1 LCDRYC
7 RFSGVWWTKAAA
19 NAQLKSVTRRIFF
32 DPSLS
37 FDPTT
42 LEPCSSVG
50 AEASASSHKKWSAQL
65 SYFSNMTEMDRR
77 HKHPARNFFALH
89 CSKERI
95 ARAEK
100 SDADCLLESN
110 GASMNFASDNGAGVA
125 PQILDAIV
133 ASSRV
138 NAPAYGADDYT
149 ARAQLLLSEVFETKV
164 AAFLVATGTA
174 ANALALSALVNP
186 WDAVFCHEEA
196 HIHDDECGAPEL
208 FTAGAKL
215 VGIAGEGGKVTPE
228 RLRETL
234 ERFPRG
240 LVKSAQPGALSL
252 SQATEAGTIYGVSEV
267 AELIS
272 IARRNGISVHMDGAR
287 FANALVSG
295 KTTPADMTWRAG
307 VDILTLG
314 ATKNGAL
321 ACEAVVFFDSA
332 RAASF
337 AFQRKRG
344 GQTLSKGRFL
354 GAQMEAYLT
363 DGLWLRLAEQANA
376 SARRLARRLS
386 ETPGV
391 RLAWPAEANEVFV
404 VAPNPMVERW
414 RAAGAMFH
422 DWSTRSLA
430 PECAPRK
437 GETLVRLVA
446 SFETESREIDR
457 LMSICAD
464 VTDSA
469 AATP

>member
-1 LCDRYC
+1 
-7 RFSGVWWTKAAA
+7 
-19 NAQLKSVTRRIFF
+19 
-32 DPSLS
+32 
-37 FDPTT
+37 
-42 LEPCSSVG
+42 
-50 AEASASSHKKWSAQL
+50 
-65 SYFSNMTEMDRR
+65 
-77 HKHPARNFFALH
+77 
-89 CSKERI
+89 
-95 ARAEK
+95 
-100 SDADCLLESN
+100 
-110 GASMNFASDNGAGVA
+110 MNFASDNGAGVA

-149 ARAQLLLSEVFETKV
+149 VRAQELLSEAFETKV

-215 VGIAGEGGKVTPE
+215 VGIAGEGGKITPE
-228 RLRETL
+228 GLRETL

-267 AELIS
+267 SELSS
-272 IARRNGISVHMDGAR
+272 IAHRNGISVHMDGAR
-287 FANALVSG
+287 FANALIFA
-295 KTTPADMTWRAG
+295 KATPADMTWRAG

-321 ACEAVVFFDSA
+321 ACEAVLFFDQA
-332 RAASF
+332 RAANF

-363 DGLWLRLAEQANA
+363 DGLWLRLAERANA
-376 SARRLARRLS
+376 SARRLARGLAG
-386 ETPGV
+386 TPGV
-391 RLAWPAEANEVFV
+391 RLAWPTEANEVFV
-404 VAPNPMVERW
+404 VAPKAMVERW
-414 RAAGAMFH
+414 RAAGAVFH

-430 PECAPRK
+430 PERAPRK

-464 VTDSA
+464 VTASA
-469 AATP
+469 AVTP

>member
-1 LCDRYC
+1 LAP
-7 RFSGVWWTKAAA
+7 KP
-19 NAQLKSVTRRIFF
+19 QTRR
-32 DPSLS
+32 
-37 FDPTT
+37 T
-42 LEPCSSVG
+42 
-50 AEASASSHKKWSAQL
+50 KKWSAQL
-65 SYFSNMTEMDRR
+65 SYFRKMAELARQY
-77 HKHPARNFFALH
+77 KHPAKIFCRLTPA
-89 CSKERI
+89 SERI

-100 SDADCLLESN
+100 SDADCLLKSN
-110 GASMNFASDNGAGVA
+110 GARMNFASDNGAGVA

-138 NAPAYGADDYT
+138 NAPAYGADEYT

-174 ANALALSALVNP
+174 ANALALSALANP
-186 WDAVFCHEEA
+186 WDAIFCHEEA

-215 VGIAGEGGKVTPE
+215 VGIAGEGGKITPE
-228 RLRETL
+228 GLRETL

-267 AELIS
+267 SELS
-272 IARRNGISVHMDGAR
+272 AIAHHSGIGVHMDGAR
-287 FANALVSG
+287 LAHALISA
-295 KTTPADMTWRAG
+295 KATPADMTWRAG

-321 ACEAVVFFDSA
+321 ACEAVLFFDEV
-332 RAASF
+332 RAANF

-363 DGLWLRLAEQANA
+363 EGLWLRLAEQANA
-376 SARRLARRLS
+376 SARRLARGLAG
-386 ETPGV
+386 TPGV
-391 RLAWPAEANEVFV
+391 RLAWATEANEVFV
-404 VAPNPMVERW
+404 VAPKAMVERW
-414 RAAGAMFH
+414 RAAGAVFH

-430 PECAPRK
+430 PERVPRK

-457 LMSICAD
+457 LIGICAD